1 MNENRAGL
9 NGWIIVAGLL
19 GLSAVAIGAVA
30 AHVITDSKAV
40 ASLEKAA
47 IYQLIHVVVLLF
59 IAQSQVRLAR
69 ACRWLF
75 LTGVILFCGS
85 IEMKYLLDMQEATLV
100 APVGGVLLMLGWIVL
115 GISGISRK

>member
-1 MNENRAGL
+1 M
-9 NGWIIVAGLL
+9 AGLL

-115 GISGISRK
+115 GISGISRM